1 MDTHAF
7 AQTTQLLLSG
17 RVICEA
23 SAPLPYS
30 FLQMESNLEAV
41 RDYLTRID
49 RTVRI
54 TGDGKAYFCAYLDL
68 SETGAK
74 TAVKGQ
80 FREFMR
86 DLEPLVKWLQLAR
99 ECHPSGRP
107 LEAGELLNGS
117 EMLGYIERSP
127 VLTEMLTELTK
138 NKLFKSQAQ
147 DGKGRIRQ
155 VLDKLVEEGYLIKL
169 DTTGSRFKAT
179 GRFSYLYDVLDTVR
193 TLENLDL
200 ESDDQMSD
208 QGELI

>member
-1 MDTHAF
+1 
-7 AQTTQLLLSG
+7 
-17 RVICEA
+17 
-23 SAPLPYS
+23 
-30 FLQMESNLEAV
+30 
-41 RDYLTRID
+41 
-49 RTVRI
+49 
-54 TGDGKAYFCAYLDL
+54 
-68 SETGAK
+68 
-74 TAVKGQ
+74 
-80 FREFMR
+80 MR

-155 VLDKLVEEGYLIKL
+155 VLEKLVEEGYLIKL

-200 ESDDQMSD
+200 ESDDQIGD